1 MKIELI
7 DIKDLKLDKK
17 NARKHPQKNLDQIK
31 YSLENYGQQKPIVI
45 KDNVVVAG
53 NGTLMAAK
61 DLGWDKIACVRSELT
76 GSNLAAYALVDNRS
90 TETSEWDMVQLP
102 ETLKILFEEG
112 INLEALGF
120 SQSDLAE
127 AIEEGKT
134 DPDAIP
140 ENVETRCKPGDL
152 WLLGEHRLLCGDS
165 TNIQHVERLMNGEK
179 ADMVFTDPP
188 YGVSYQSNMRTK
200 SDKFDV
206 IENDDKILT
215 EWIHIIPIVSAG
227 WVFIWTSWKVLATWL
242 DVTSSVGKMTNLIV
256 WDKGGGGIGD
266 LTGTFSSDYEVA
278 LVFNRG
284 ATITGKRLGSVWSIG
299 KDRATDYRHPTQ
311 KPVELAETAIQN
323 VTNTKA
329 SILDLFLGSGSTL
342 IACEKTGRKCY
353 GMEIDPHYCDVIL
366 KRWEDF
372 TGKTATYFELP

>member
-45 KDNVVVAG
+45 DAGNTVRAG

-61 DLGWDKIACVRSELT
+61 DLGWEKIACVRSELT

-102 ETLKILFEEG
+102 ETLKILFEDG

-165 TNIQHVERLMNGEK
+165 TNVQHVERLMNGEK

-188 YGVSYQSNMRTK
+188 YGISYDDTK
-200 SDKFDV
+200 HKNYGTYKASSFGM
-206 IENDDKILT
+206 IQGDDKPFSFQDFLWL
-215 EWIHIIPIVSAG
+215 EQKEQ
-227 WVFIWTSWKVLATWL
+227 IWFGSNYYCQQLPEGGSWY
-242 DVTSSVGKMTNLIV
+242 V
-256 WDKGGGGIGD
+256 WDKKTEAQQENGMLFTNDFELAWSKTKHKQEIC
-266 LTGTFSSDYEVA
+266 
-278 LVFNRG
+278 RKIWCG
-284 ATITGKRLGSVWSIG
+284 AINKEKGEDRL
-299 KDRATDYRHPTQ
+299 HPTQ
-311 KPVELAETAIQN
+311 KPISLIEWFFERI
-323 VTNTKA
+323 KA
-329 SILDLFLGSGSTL
+329 NSVIDLFLGSGSTL

-372 TGKTATYFELP
+372 TGKTATYFELT

>member
-102 ETLKILFEEG
+102 ETLKILFEDG

-120 SQSDLAE
+120 SQSDLAK

-134 DPDAIP
+134 DPDTIP
-140 ENVETRCKPGDL
+140 ENVETRCKQGDL

-165 TNIQHVERLMNGEK
+165 TNVQHVDKLMNGEK
-179 ADMVFTDPP
+179 ADIVYTDPP
-188 YGVSYQSNMRTK
+188 YGLGK
-200 SDKFDV
+200 S
-206 IENDDKILT
+206 IANDAPD
-215 EWIHIIPIVSAG
+215 E
-227 WVFIWTSWKVLATWL
+227 WL
-242 DVTSSVGKMTNLIV
+242 DVL
-256 WDKGGGGIGD
+256 
-266 LTGTFSSDYEVA
+266 
-278 LVFNRG
+278 RG
-284 ATITGKRLGSVWSIG
+284 AYHTVHEVPVQFWWCAALGRLFLQAMNVIGPSRVLIWHKPFNLFPPRHGFAWHYEPCLYRPGPKPNENKSDVISMNTIWRKNDPENVG
-299 KDRATDYRHPTQ
+299 HPTQ
-311 KPVELAETAIQN
+311 KPVALVEEMLRGIEGL
-323 VTNTKA
+323 VV
-329 SILDLFLGSGSTL
+329 DLFLGSGSTL

-353 GMEIDPHYCDVIL
+353 GMEIDPHYCDVII